1 MVEVE
6 GLYYRYATLQALHNV
21 SFRLETGSITALI
34 GQNGSGKSTLLRCL
48 AALDSPYQ
56 GTVKLWGVDTRDD
69 PRACHRMLGYLSDQF
84 GMYDNLT
91 VQQSLLYM
99 ATAHKVDPP
108 EVSGVNRVEEVA
120 RQLGLLDRMNQRVG
134 ELSGG
139 FRQRV
144 AIGQAIIHEP
154 KLLLLDEPA
163 ANLDPVARQE
173 LADLLKELGRHG
185 VTVVV
190 SSHNLEELEKY
201 STHVLKMANGE
212 VAAFDAL
219 NNYQKD
225 RSQVL
230 RLLCSRPIVIPKE
243 EGILKT
249 QPGVQSVIINGDVA
263 ELVFKGDINAQRMLL
278 TNLINAALPVAE
290 LTVVKKHLQD
300 RFLVDVT
307 RVTPPPPP
315 PKKPDEA
322 GKKDEMAYV
331 AEHHHPAH
339 D

>member
-21 SFRLETGSITALI
+21 SFRLEEGSITALI

-99 ATAHKVDPP
+99 STAHKVEPP
-108 EVSGVNRVEEVA
+108 EVSGVDRVEEVA
-120 RQLGLLDRMNQRVG
+120 QQLGLLDRMNQRVG

-144 AIGQAIIHEP
+144 AIGQAIIHKP

-173 LADLLKELGRHG
+173 LADLLKDLGRQG
-185 VTVVV
+185 VTVMV

-201 STHVLKMANGE
+201 STHVLKMDRGE
-212 VAAFDAL
+212 VASFDAL

-225 RSQVL
+225 RSQIIHM
-230 RLLCSRPIVIPKE
+230 LCSRPLVLPKE
-243 EGILKT
+243 EEILKT
-249 QPGVQSVIINGDVA
+249 QPGVKDVVVAGDA
-263 ELVFKGDINAQRMLL
+263 ARFNFKGDINAQRILL
-278 TNLINAALPVAE
+278 TKLINENLPIAEFAVA
-290 LTVVKKHLQD
+290 KKHLQD
-300 RFLVDVT
+300 RFLLDIP
-307 RVTPPPPP
+307 RITPPPAP
-315 PKKPDEA
+315 PKKPDDSA
-322 GKKDEMAYV
+322 KKDELAYV
-331 AEHHHPAH
+331 AEHHQPDHH
-339 D
+339 